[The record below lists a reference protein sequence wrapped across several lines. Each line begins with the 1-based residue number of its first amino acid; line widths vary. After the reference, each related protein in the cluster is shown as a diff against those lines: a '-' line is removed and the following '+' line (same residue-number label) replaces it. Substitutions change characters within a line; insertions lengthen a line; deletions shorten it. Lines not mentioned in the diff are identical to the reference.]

1 MGVAYFVSRF
11 PHVSETFIVRE
22 MDAVADAGVEIDL
35 FSLFPPTGTVVH
47 PAAER
52 WLPALRRGRLGDGVA
67 GLLWWLWRRPARVLS
82 SLAAIVR
89 GYWRRPALAARAL
102 VTFVVACGHARSL
115 AGANVTHIHAHY
127 ATYPALAAW
136 LCWRLTALP
145 YSFTAH
151 AHDLFVDQSMLA
163 RKVRDAGFV
172 VAISEF
178 NRRFLAVHGAGPGG
192 TEVHVVHCGIDP
204 DAYSFRPRSAPPEGP
219 VDALCVAS
227 LQEYKGH
234 EVLLT
239 ALATGVGLERLYL
252 DLVGDGDL
260 RPDLERLAAR
270 LGVASRVRFAGGL
283 IEIEVRSRLDNSAAL
298 RAASPGRRR
307 WPDGGPAGG
316 LDGGAGL
323 WDPDG
328 SDAAVGRTRADRR
341 RCDGPA
347 SRARRAGLACRPQ
360 RPALRSSG
368 GSPARRSAGEPRLGG
383 VRHPRLRRPDG
394 GAVPC
399 NPLARWLNRLPLA
412 FELIRLPRPAI
423 SRPALAN
430 WYLS

>member
-1 MGVAYFVSRF
+1 MV
-11 PHVSETFIVRE
+11 
-22 MDAVADAGVEIDL
+22 AVA
-35 FSLFPPTGTVVH
+35 P
-47 PAAER
+47 
-52 WLPALRRGRLGDGVA
+52 
-67 GLLWWLWRRPARVLS
+67 RPARVLS
-82 SLAAIVR
+82 SLSAIVR

-283 IEIEVRSRLDNSAAL
+283 IEIEVRSRLDNADLFVLPSTVAGDGQMEGLPVALMEALACGIPTVATRLSGVPELIADGETGLLAEPGEPGSLADALNATLSDPVAARRRAERGRAKVVAEFDIRDSGVRMAAL
-298 RAASPGRRR
+298 FRATPS
-307 WPDGGPAGG
+307 
-316 LDGGAGL
+316 L
-323 WDPDG
+323 
-328 SDAAVGRTRADRR
+328 
-341 RCDGPA
+341 
-347 SRARRAGLACRPQ
+347 
-360 RPALRSSG
+360 G
-368 GSPARRSAGEPRLGG
+368 GS
-383 VRHPRLRRPDG
+383 
-394 GAVPC
+394 
-399 NPLARWLNRLPLA
+399 
-412 FELIRLPRPAI
+412 IT
-423 SRPALAN
+423 
-430 WYLS
+430 

>member
-1 MGVAYFVSRF
+1 MGAPKLAPVSVAYFVSRF

-22 MDAVADAGVEIDL
+22 MDAVADAGVDIDL
-35 FSLFPPTGTVVH
+35 FSLFPPTGSVVH

-52 WLPALRRGRLGDGVA
+52 WLPALRRGRLGGGVA

-102 VTFVVACGHARSL
+102 VTFVIACGHARSL
-115 AGANVTHIHAHY
+115 AAANVTHIHAHY

-178 NRRFLAVHGAGPGG
+178 NRRFLAAHGAGPGG

-239 ALATGVGLERLYL
+239 ALATGAGLERLHL
-252 DLVGDGDL
+252 DLVGDGEL
-260 RPDLERLAAR
+260 RPHLERLAAR

-283 IEIEVRSRLDNSAAL
+283 TEIEVRSRLDNADLFVLPSIVAGDGQMEGLPVVLMEALACGIPTVATRLSGVPELISDGETGLLAEPGEPGSLADALNATLADPDAARRRAERGRAKVVAEFDICDSGVRMAAL
-298 RAASPGRRR
+298 FRATPSPG
-307 WPDGGPAGG
+307 G
-316 LDGGAGL
+316 
-323 WDPDG
+323 
-328 SDAAVGRTRADRR
+328 
-341 RCDGPA
+341 
-347 SRARRAGLACRPQ
+347 
-360 RPALRSSG
+360 
-368 GSPARRSAGEPRLGG
+368 
-383 VRHPRLRRPDG
+383 
-394 GAVPC
+394 
-399 NPLARWLNRLPLA
+399 
-412 FELIRLPRPAI
+412 
-423 SRPALAN
+423 
-430 WYLS
+430 